1 MAAIKR
7 DRKSNKVLLRL
18 RWKFFAIILATISI
32 VLLSLFA
39 LAKQGLENAIDNDFK
54 YISNYLVQTD
64 GLSMPSFED
73 TAEIYPFL
81 EALDFVMQNS
91 RESID
96 FAKLRNSFSVKIAK
110 DGLLLGTVSRFPVN
124 YSPEEIAELSNL
136 VFEAES
142 EYGNIDGLRYQIA
155 EKAYGY
161 LIVFMDRRMMDVI
174 LYRVDTV
181 FFFVYV
187 FAMILSAIIS
197 IFLSNWA
204 LQPIK
209 AAFNKQRQF
218 VADTSH
224 ELKTP
229 LAVINT
235 NLDVLEEE
243 MGDNKWFSYIKG
255 EAHRMSLLVK
265 DLLYLA
271 KYDSSEMMY
280 DFINFDLSRSL
291 TKAVLPF
298 ESLAFESGY
307 TFEVAIE
314 EGITY
319 KGDENRIKQLAII
332 FIDNAIKHCSEKG
345 TIKVSLKQQGNKKV
359 FSVYN
364 TGEGLDDKQKKKIFE
379 RFYRTDVS
387 RTRDTGGS
395 GLGLAI
401 ASTISQ
407 AHKAKIVVNSV
418 KGEWIEFSLVL

>member
-1 MAAIKR
+1 MVFKKK
-7 DRKSNKVLLRL
+7 DRKSNKVLSRL

-54 YISNYLVQTD
+54 YISNFLVKTD
-64 GLSMPSFED
+64 GHSMPALDEAMD
-73 TAEIYPFL
+73 IYPFF
-81 EALDFVMQNS
+81 EALDFMTSSFRNP
-91 RESID
+91 ID
-96 FAKLRNSFSVKIAK
+96 FGKLRNAFSVQIAK
-110 DGLLLGTVSRFPVN
+110 DGLLLRTVSRYPIN
-124 YSPEEIAELSNL
+124 YSPEEIADLSNQA
-136 VFEAES
+136 FQARE
-142 EYGNIDGLRYQIA
+142 EYGNLDGLRYQIA
-155 EKAYGY
+155 EKPYGY

-174 LYRVDTV
+174 LYRIDTV
-181 FFFVYV
+181 FFFVYS
-187 FAMILSAIIS
+187 FAMILSAIVAAV
-197 IFLSNWA
+197 LSSWA
-204 LQPIK
+204 LRPIK

-235 NLDVLEEE
+235 NLDVLEDE

-271 KYDSSEMMY
+271 KYDSSEMIY
-280 DFINFDLSRSL
+280 DFIHFDLSRAL
-291 TKAVLPF
+291 TKTVLPF

-307 TFEVAIE
+307 TFDVEIE
-314 EGITY
+314 DGISI
-319 KGDENRIKQLAII
+319 KGDENRIKQLAVI
-332 FIDNAIKHCSEKG
+332 FIDNALKHCAENG
-345 TIKVSLKQQGNKKV
+345 TIKISLTQQGNKKI

-364 TGEGLDDKQKKKIFE
+364 TGEGVDDKVRKKIFE
-379 RFYRTDVS
+379 RFYRTDKS

-401 ASTISQ
+401 ASTIAQ
-407 AHKAKIVVNSV
+407 AHKAKIVVNGV
-418 KGEWIEFSLVL
+418 KGEWIEFSIVL